1 MSDARDIVID
11 LGGAVSKP
19 NDREIARTGAR
30 RMVKLIPVPGSYA
43 VPAIWTGPVTPQE
56 IDGKLVLCR
65 EAIVLMTKS
74 PPQTMKVTV
83 PADFYAALPEI
94 PVEW

>member
-1 MSDARDIVID
+1 MSSFDDIVID
-11 LGGAVSKP
+11 LSGPAVKP
-19 NDREIARTGAR
+19 DESQVARGGAR

-43 VPAIWTGPVTPQE
+43 VPAIWTGPPAPQE
-56 IDGKLVLCR
+56 IDGQQILCR
-65 EAIVLMTKS
+65 ECIVLMSKS

-83 PADFYAALPEI
+83 PADFYAKLPDI